1 MQDGQGHLP
10 SKTVQTVSLY
20 FWFNLDQLR
29 LLQEIATIGTS
40 ITKEPKNI
48 TSIIRKSYL

>member
-1 MQDGQGHLP
+1 MVKDTCLQEV
-10 SKTVQTVSLY
+10 VQTVNLS
-20 FWFNLDQLR
+20 FRFNLDQLR

-48 TSIIRKSYL
+48 TSIIRKPYL